1 MICLNQMT
9 NGTTFWRGFV
19 GSSFVVALLAVVCVD
34 LWFAAANPLT
44 TAPIANLQRTE
55 PFCAA
60 QEYRRQCRQL
70 AAAPDV
76 VLLGSSVMISP
87 VLQAES
93 LRLQSPLK
101 RMRHRQCGE
110 LAQALSAQGLGD
122 RQVFNFAV
130 GGCMISDAYWI
141 TKNVLLADGRE
152 KPRAIVYGVAPR
164 DIQDNIMQ
172 QTGIPGTESFQCFAS
187 VDDALRVKNTLGMN
201 WTKRLELVC
210 ARISSLWR
218 SRADLVTLA
227 TLRGKKLLEAALPWV
242 AFEKRLS
249 DGSVKVQR
257 GGMFREEAI
266 GEPMVVPGYGLEHIS
281 TELTDQQYQFRYN
294 PQSSRMNEVQLSYLE
309 KLIALCRQHQVALV
323 IVNMPLSEHNHRL
336 MPPALYPMFVD
347 RVASACRNGAVEFV
361 DLDKTGCYRGDDNFV
376 DGVHLSCERSRP
388 FLKFLATQLS
398 ETKLSSALHP
408 QVATT
413 GSAK

>member
-1 MICLNQMT
+1 MT
-9 NGTTFWRGFV
+9 SETTFWRGLM
-19 GSSFVVALLAVVCVD
+19 GSSFVVALIGVVCVD
-34 LWFAAANPLT
+34 MWFAAANPLT

-55 PFCAA
+55 PFYAA
-60 QEYRRQCRQL
+60 QEYRRQCQQL

-76 VLLGSSVMISP
+76 VLLGSSVMVSP

-110 LAQALSAQGLGD
+110 LAQALNAEGL
-122 RQVFNFAV
+122 RVHRVFNFAV
-130 GGCMISDAYWI
+130 FGCMVSDAYWI
-141 TKNVLLADGRE
+141 TKNVLLPGRFQ
-152 KPRAIVYGVAPR
+152 KPRAIIYGVAPR
-164 DIQDNIMQ
+164 DIQDNILQ
-172 QTGIPGTESFQCFAS
+172 LSGIPATESFQCLAS
-187 VDDALRVKNTLGMN
+187 AGDALCVKNTMEMN
-201 WTKRLELVC
+201 WTKRLELVFG
-210 ARISSLWR
+210 RVSSLWR
-218 SRADLVTLA
+218 CRADLVALGN
-227 TLRGKKLLEAALPWV
+227 LRGKKLLEAALPWV

-266 GEPMVVPGYGLEHIS
+266 GEPMVVPGFGLEHIS

-294 PQSSRMNEVQLSYLE
+294 PLSPRMNEVQLSYLE
-309 KLIALCRQHQVALV
+309 KLIALCREQEVTLV
-323 IVNMPLSEHNHRL
+323 IVNMPLSEHNHKL
-336 MPPALYPMFVD
+336 MPPALYPLFVD
-347 RVASACRNGAVEFV
+347 RVASACRRGQVEFV
-361 DLDKTGCYRGDDNFV
+361 DLAKTGCYTGDDNFV

-398 ETKLSSALHP
+398 ATKLSSALHP

>member
-1 MICLNQMT
+1 MT
-9 NGTTFWRGFV
+9 NETTFRHGLM
-19 GSSFVVALLAVVCVD
+19 GSSFVVALIGVVCVD
-34 LWFAAANPLT
+34 MWFAAANPLT

-55 PFCAA
+55 PFYAA
-60 QEYRRQCRQL
+60 QEYRRQCQQL

-76 VLLGSSVMISP
+76 VLLGSSVMVSP

-110 LAQALSAQGLGD
+110 LAQALNAEGL
-122 RQVFNFAV
+122 RVHRVFNFAV
-130 GGCMISDAYWI
+130 FGCMVSDAYWI
-141 TKNVLLADGRE
+141 TKNVLLPGRCQ
-152 KPRAIVYGVAPR
+152 KPRAIIYGVAPR
-164 DIQDNIMQ
+164 DIQDNILQ
-172 QTGIPGTESFQCFAS
+172 LSGIPATESFQCLAS
-187 VDDALRVKNTLGMN
+187 ADDALCVKNTMEMN
-201 WTKRLELVC
+201 WTKRLELVFG
-210 ARISSLWR
+210 RVSSLWR
-218 SRADLVTLA
+218 CRADLVALA
-227 TLRGKKLLEAALPWV
+227 NLRGKKLLEAALPWV
-242 AFEKRLS
+242 AFENRLS

-294 PQSSRMNEVQLSYLE
+294 PLSPRMNEVQLSYLE
-309 KLIALCRQHQVALV
+309 KLIALCREQEVTLV
-323 IVNMPLSEHNHRL
+323 IVNMPLSEHNHKL
-336 MPPALYPMFVD
+336 MPPALYPLFVD
-347 RVASACRNGAVEFV
+347 RVASACRHGQVEFV
-361 DLDKTGCYRGDDNFV
+361 DLAKTGCYTGDDNFV

-398 ETKLSSALHP
+398 ATKLSSALHS